1 VLLER
6 GRDLNTTLLI
16 VDDEPTIR
24 SSLGYYFQSRNF
36 SVHDASSGGAGIAMA
51 ERLQPDV
58 VLMDF
63 KLPDM
68 TGVDAISRVYAVSP
82 DSVLIIMTAFGSISG
97 AVDAVR
103 SGAFDYLT
111 KPVDLEKLE
120 MTIERALEMT
130 RLKNENRFLKKV
142 SSAIKG
148 SEIIGNSP
156 QVHKLTLMIN
166 LLAEN
171 ADTTVLI
178 EGESGTGKEVVAR
191 AIHDRSKRADKPFI
205 EINCATLSENLLE
218 SELFGHERGA
228 FTDAKEM
235 KRGLLEVAE
244 GGTLFL
250 DEIGEMPLRLQP
262 KLLRML
268 ETKSFR
274 RVGGTRDIEFNVRFI
289 AATNKSLADS
299 VRDKV
304 FREDL
309 YYRLRVMPLTIP
321 PLRERGK
328 DALDFARYFISR
340 LDVGGRHKV
349 AGLDPACEQYLTS
362 YNWPGNVRE
371 LRNVI
376 ERAVI
381 LSTGQYITPE
391 HLPRELTEKAPHK
404 TTEDGVA
411 LTLDE
416 VETAHI
422 QSVMKLT
429 KGNQS
434 EAARI
439 LGISRST
446 LISRLKKSGSL

>member
-1 VLLER
+1 
-6 GRDLNTTLLI
+6 LNRTLLI

-24 SSLGYYFQSRNF
+24 SSLCYYFQSRNF
-36 SVHDASSGGAGIAMA
+36 SVHDASSGETGITMS

-58 VLMDF
+58 VLMDY

-68 TGVDAISRVYAVSP
+68 TGVEAISRVNSVSP

-103 SGAFDYLT
+103 SGAFDYLA

-120 MTIERALEMT
+120 MTIERALELA
-130 RLKNENRFLKKV
+130 RLKNENRFLRKV
-142 SSAIKG
+142 SSSIKG
-148 SEIIGNSP
+148 SDIIGSSP
-156 QVHKLTLMIN
+156 QVHKLILMVN

-191 AIHDRSKRADKPFI
+191 AIHEKSRRSDKPFI

-228 FTDAKEM
+228 FTDAKDM
-235 KRGLLEVAE
+235 KRGLLEMAE

-250 DEIGEMPLRLQP
+250 DEIGEMSLSLQP

-268 ETKSFR
+268 ETQSFR
-274 RVGGTRDIEFNVRFI
+274 RVGGTRDIGFNVRFI
-289 AATNKSLADS
+289 AATNKNLTDS
-299 VRDKV
+299 VRDKT

-309 YYRLRVMPLTIP
+309 YYRLRVMPLTVP
-321 PLRERGK
+321 PLRERGN
-328 DALDFARYFISR
+328 DVLQLARYFITR
-340 LDVGGRHKV
+340 MDVGGRHRV
-349 AGLDPACEQYLTS
+349 SALDPRCEKYLTS
-362 YNWPGNVRE
+362 YYWPGNVRE
-371 LRNVI
+371 LKNVL

-391 HLPRELTEKAPHK
+391 HLPRELTEKTPGGRSENEA
-404 TTEDGVA
+404 A
-411 LTLDE
+411 QTLEE

-422 QSVMKLT
+422 LSVMKLA
-429 KGNQS
+429 KNNQS

-446 LISRLKKSGSL
+446 LIARLKKSGSL